1 MIKAIRELLEDQG
14 IDTKIYL
21 RDNLDGSFNVV
32 RMNPV
37 TTEYKE
43 VRMEFTKDQFN
54 NWNQGQLIQDA
65 LGHLNEVEREF
76 LISGVY
82 RE

>member
-1 MIKAIRELLEDQG
+1 MIKAVQEFFEGQG

-21 RDNLDGSFNVV
+21 RDNMDGSFNVV
-32 RMNPV
+32 RMDPM
-37 TTEYKE
+37 TAEYKE

-54 NWNQGQLIQDA
+54 SWNTGELIQNA
-65 LGHLNEVEREF
+65 LGHLDENEREF
-76 LISGVY
+76 LISGVH